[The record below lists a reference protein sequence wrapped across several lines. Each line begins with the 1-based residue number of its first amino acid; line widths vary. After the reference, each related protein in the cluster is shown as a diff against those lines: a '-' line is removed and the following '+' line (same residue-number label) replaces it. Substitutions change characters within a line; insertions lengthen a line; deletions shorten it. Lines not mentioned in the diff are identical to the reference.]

1 MSFRG
6 FCEEINRR
14 QFYIFLCLTFN
25 IFYTMEKKFYVALAI
40 EIEQIA
46 IEKGF
51 AASTEDPFEWGN

>member
-1 MSFRG
+1 MLRD

-25 IFYTMEKKFYVALAI
+25 IFYKMEKKFYVAPAI

-51 AASTEDPFEWGN
+51 AASTEDPGNFPW